1 MHGNIRIS
9 GRHIFQGR
17 SPCRKGI
24 PLSDMNGFY
33 KITQL
38 KRYICVIS
46 SHTLIVLGIFIP
58 FNQLEI
64 YTSTAVLRGS
74 VVS

>member
-58 FNQLEI
+58 FNQLET